1 MRPKLLKEQAP
12 PRTVKKAKKAKRAPV
27 TRAKKPVRSSIVQ
40 TPGADRIEPLPVPE
54 RVTLDVT
61 PSWWIESFARLGLST
76 LHAQRTG
83 APYVLRVA
91 QALDA
96 AATFCPMGEFTL
108 RFDRLV
114 VEAPAAHNG
123 TETPNAV
130 QIRSVLELIE
140 LPKT

>member
-12 PRTVKKAKKAKRAPV
+12 PRPAKKVKKAPVKRAKRP
-27 TRAKKPVRSSIVQ
+27 TRSSIVQ
-40 TPGADRIEPLPVPE
+40 TPGADRIEPSPVPK

-96 AATFCPMGEFTL
+96 AATFCPMSEFTM
-108 RFDRLV
+108 RFDRLL
-114 VEAPAAHNG
+114 VEAPAVHNG
-123 TETPNAV
+123 TATPTAA
-130 QIRSVLELIE
+130 QIKEVLEALI
-140 LPKT
+140 LVQP